1 MHNVVRSILKIT
13 MLVAIFLTPIS
24 AQETKENASKYL
36 YGIAAWYG
44 DQFDGQTT
52 ASGAKYSPQSL
63 TAGHRSL
70 PFGTRVEIEN
80 LSNGKKVQ
88 VLINDR
94 GPFEKNRI
102 VNVSKQAA
110 EILEFTSEGT
120 TFVKITI
127 LELGTSLTSPLGLP
141 EPPIGKE
148 IPQNY
153 QINTPEEPSNNAPAL
168 TKKTSQD
175 DYSFLNDSDLFADL
189 DNEFDFMDDSLDSEF
204 VNKDSQL
211 KAQGLTTNFADN
223 NPGVDPIGF
232 DRNIQ
237 DILIDDP
244 LSNIT
249 IGVEDE
255 FVASPNPPREILKT
269 APSHITPE
277 EQGLLNNNTYDDPF
291 SDLFNDTSEPYSF
304 QEEVGSSLVT
314 PTIPRSPSAN
324 NVSGDDNLPVIINTN
339 TRPVTNI
346 VTNTPS
352 IPEEDMNEFYNDFYY
367 YPEDATPPVVQESIT
382 NNNYY
387 PPNPP
392 VVQERVT
399 NYPPNPPVTQENM
412 TNNTYYPPNPTT
424 NGQVT
429 PQVSQGFT
437 PQKLGNHYVIQLGA
451 FSKQKNALTLYEQLR
466 SSGFNAYI
474 TDVKVKGQN
483 LMRVRVGY
491 FRTVDDAI
499 QTSIRLK
506 EAHGIDN
513 RIIQVDYEETK

>member
-1 MHNVVRSILKIT
+1 MYYGFIIKIT
-13 MLVAIFLTPIS
+13 ILLTLFFTPIA
-24 AQETKENASKYL
+24 AQETVTKENAEKYL

-102 VNVSKQAA
+102 INLSKQAA
-110 EILEFTSEGT
+110 EILEFTAEGT

-141 EPPIGKE
+141 DPPIGQE

-153 QINTPEEPSNNAPAL
+153 KIPQSNNTLSLKDTPV
-168 TKKTSQD
+168 KD

-189 DNEFDFMDDSLDSEF
+189 DNEFDFMDDSFDIDF

-211 KAQGLTTNFADN
+211 KAQGIMTNFADN
-223 NPGVDPIGF
+223 NPGVEPIGF

-244 LSNIT
+244 LSNII
-249 IGVEDE
+249 IGPEDE
-255 FVASPNPPREILKT
+255 FIAAPNFPREILQT

-277 EQGLLNNNTYDDPF
+277 EQRLLNENAYDPF
-291 SDLFNDTSEPYSF
+291 SDLFNDTTEPYSF
-304 QEEVGSSLVT
+304 QEEIGSSLVS
-314 PTIPRSPSAN
+314 PTVPRQASAYNIDGDYN
-324 NVSGDDNLPVIINTN
+324 NVLPVIKTN
-339 TRPVTNI
+339 VSPMTNI
-346 VTNTPS
+346 ITNTPAEES
-352 IPEEDMNEFYNDFYY
+352 IRNDNFYNDFYY
-367 YPEDATPPVVQESIT
+367 YTEDPIVEPTIEKGMTATNRTNQPTKPLESMNYKPIESMEGYRQPREDFKQPVELV
-382 NNNYY
+382 
-387 PPNPP
+387 
-392 VVQERVT
+392 
-399 NYPPNPPVTQENM
+399 
-412 TNNTYYPPNPTT
+412 
-424 NGQVT
+424 
-429 PQVSQGFT
+429 PQR
-437 PQKLGNHYVIQLGA
+437 LGNHYVIQLGA
-451 FSKQKNALTLYEQLR
+451 FSKQQNALKLYEQLR
-466 SSGFNAYI
+466 SSGFNTYI

-491 FRTVDDAI
+491 FRTLDDAMQI
-499 QTSIRLK
+499 SVRLK
-506 EAHGIDN
+506 EIHGIDN
-513 RIIQVDYEETK
+513 RIIQIDYEDTK